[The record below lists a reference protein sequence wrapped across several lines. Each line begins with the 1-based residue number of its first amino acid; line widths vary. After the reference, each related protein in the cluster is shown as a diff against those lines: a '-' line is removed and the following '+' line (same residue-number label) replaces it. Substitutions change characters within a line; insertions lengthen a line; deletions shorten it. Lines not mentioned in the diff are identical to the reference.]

1 MSQRPKTLQE
11 RGTLDKFV
19 IKGGKKLSGSLG
31 IDSSKNSTLPI
42 ICAALLAEKGKT
54 VLTHIPDLV
63 DIHTA
68 TAVCNHLGA
77 KAQYDAASQ
86 TLTIDASGMSGTE
99 VPYDLMRRMRASFLY
114 LGALLGRMRAARV
127 SLPGGCAFGPR
138 PVDLHIKGF
147 EALGVKFVEDHGY
160 VYGDG
165 KGMKSA
171 TFVFDRPTHTGTE
184 NLMIGAALLPGE
196 TVLVNAACDPEIED
210 VADYL
215 NKMGAKI
222 TGAGNTT
229 IRIEGVKSLQGV
241 EHRPIPDRLE
251 AGTFMMASAI
261 TNGSVELTDVAP
273 SHLDAVTAKLRE
285 MGSEISCEKNRM
297 TVKGPKKLWPT
308 RVVAFPY
315 PGFPTDLQPAILAL
329 LTVADGAS
337 IVSDTV
343 FPNRFSNAMEIARM
357 GADIQVSGDEARI
370 AGVPQLHGAAVMAAD
385 IRAGAGVV
393 LAALGAEGIS
403 EVRRVYHIDR
413 GYDHLER
420 KLAHLG
426 AEIERRKDE

>member
-1 MSQRPKTLQE
+1 
-11 RGTLDKFV
+11 
-19 IKGGKKLSGSLG
+19 
-31 IDSSKNSTLPI
+31 
-42 ICAALLAEKGKT
+42 
-54 VLTHIPDLV
+54 
-63 DIHTA
+63 
-68 TAVCNHLGA
+68 
-77 KAQYDAASQ
+77 
-86 TLTIDASGMSGTE
+86 
-99 VPYDLMRRMRASFLY
+99 
-114 LGALLGRMRAARV
+114 
-127 SLPGGCAFGPR
+127 
-138 PVDLHIKGF
+138 
-147 EALGVKFVEDHGY
+147 
-160 VYGDG
+160 
-165 KGMKSA
+165 
-171 TFVFDRPTHTGTE
+171 
-184 NLMIGAALLPGE
+184 MIGAALLPGE

-229 IRIEGVKSLQGV
+229 IRIEGVKSLHGV

-285 MGSEISCEKNRM
+285 MGSEISCEKTRM

>member
-1 MSQRPKTLQE
+1 M
-11 RGTLDKFV
+11 DKFV
-19 IKGGKKLSGSLG
+19 IKGGKKLSGTVQV
-31 IDSSKNSTLPI
+31 DSSKNSTLPI

-63 DIHTA
+63 DIRTA

-77 KAQYDAASQ
+77 KAEYDSASQ
-86 TLTIDASGMSGTE
+86 TLTIDAGGVNGHE

-114 LGALLGRMRAARV
+114 LGALLGRMRRAHV

-147 EALGVKFVEDHGY
+147 ETLGVKFLEDHGY
-160 VYGDG
+160 LHGDG

-184 NLMIGAALLPGE
+184 NLMIGAAMLPGE
-196 TVLVNAACDPEIED
+196 TILVNAACDPEIED

-222 TGAGNTT
+222 TGAGTTT
-229 IRIEGVKSLQGV
+229 IRIQGVQSLRGV

-273 SHLDAVTAKLRE
+273 DHLEAVTAKLRE
-285 MGSEISCEKNRM
+285 MGSEISCGKNRM
-297 TVKGPKKLWPT
+297 TVTGPRKLWPT

-337 IVSDTV
+337 VVSDTV
-343 FPNRFSNAMEIARM
+343 FPNRFSHAMEIARM
-357 GADIQVSGDEARI
+357 GADIQISGDEARI

-420 KLAHLG
+420 KLAQLG
-426 AEIERRKDE
+426 ADIQRLKDE

>member
-1 MSQRPKTLQE
+1 M
-11 RGTLDKFV
+11 LDKFV

-42 ICAALLAEKGKT
+42 ICAALLAEKGRT

-63 DIHTA
+63 DIRTA

-77 KAQYDAASQ
+77 KAEYDPSSQ
-86 TLTIDASGMSGTE
+86 TLSIDASGMHGTE

-114 LGALLGRMRAARV
+114 LGALLGRMRQARV

-147 EALGVKFVEDHGY
+147 EALGVKFTEDHGY
-160 VYGDG
+160 LSGDG
-165 KGMKSA
+165 KGMRSA

-184 NLMIGAALLPGE
+184 NLMIGAAMLPGE

-210 VADYL
+210 VANFL

-222 TGAGNTT
+222 TGAGTT
-229 IRIEGVKSLQGV
+229 MIHIQGVKSLSGV

-251 AGTFMMASAI
+251 AGTFMMAAAI
-261 TNGSVELTDVAP
+261 TGGNIELTDVAP
-273 SHLDAVTAKLRE
+273 EHLDAVTAKLRE
-285 MGSEISCEKNRM
+285 MGCDIECGRGQMS
-297 TVKGPKKLWPT
+297 VKGPRKLWPT

-370 AGVPQLHGAAVMAAD
+370 SGVPQLHGAAVMAAD

-413 GYDHLER
+413 GYDHLEK
-420 KLAHLG
+420 KLSRLG